1 MTRPLLL
8 TVLCLIVSTLTGFG
22 EEEKPTAAYVLGQ
35 TDARRD
41 LAAGKL
47 GIETFGF
54 LRIEHADFRSILK
67 ERYGI
72 ETHVVAGCIVNSTIT
87 GHASGYNAIMNA
99 EIEKRFGKNLFER
112 VWKEIEDARKKEN
125 P

>member
-1 MTRPLLL
+1 MTRPILL
-8 TVLCLIVSTLTGFG
+8 TVLGLIVSTLTGFG
-22 EEEKPTAAYVLGQ
+22 ENEKPTAALVLGQ
-35 TDARRD
+35 ADARRD

-47 GIETFGF
+47 GVETFGL
-54 LRIEHADFRSILK
+54 LRRDHADFRSILK

-72 ETHVVAGCIVNSTIT
+72 EIHVVAGCVVNSTIT
-87 GHASGYNAIMNA
+87 GHATGYNQIMNA

-112 VWKEIEDARKKEN
+112 VWKEIDDAREKEN